1 MEMGP
6 ANFAQELL
14 SAADRTGE
22 MSGSDLKALLRRAAL
37 VLRNAGCDLGM
48 EADIEEALDG
58 AAAEMRVSKTQLLQS
73 IAMQWLIANSHIPL
87 YKMDDWG

>member
-1 MEMGP
+1 MGP

-37 VLRNAGCDLGM
+37 VLRNAGDLGM

-58 AAAEMRVSKTQLLQS
+58 AAAEMRVSKAQLLQS

>member
-37 VLRNAGCDLGM
+37 VLRNAGDLGM

-58 AAAEMRVSKTQLLQS
+58 AAAEMRVSKAQLLQS